1 MKFVSSLTSF
11 LSEKKNRVW
20 RITALIFFIFFII
33 SLLMYLLMPVM
44 VKLVLKHKIEEIETE
59 RHISIEMN
67 DLDIKTTH
75 FFYY

>member
-44 VKLVLKHKIEEIETE
+44 VK
-59 RHISIEMN
+59 
-67 DLDIKTTH
+67 
-75 FFYY
+75 